1 MRKIIEVALAA
12 SMCVGM
18 MSLAAAPALS
28 RRVAQSEQFPVG
40 AVAAIAMEA
49 VGLSPNAAVVAACSP
64 QEVDQVLDWM
74 LSPATETTALVV
86 AISAESQARTL
97 LGTLQASA
105 RDNPSPENLT
115 ALVSQE
121 ATVQSASAVVA
132 QAKAL
137 LRAALD
143 TELGRPVSAT
153 LLQAQ
158 ASLVAG
164 LPAEFGAIEHSR
176 QQTQQLQL
184 ALKAEHRAERF
195 GASLES
201 KHAQS
206 LQSVRSEEAVIA
218 AKQRLVSGRDPM
230 QAVFSVHEVQ

>member
-18 MSLAAAPALS
+18 TSLAAAPALS
-28 RRVAQSEQFPVG
+28 RRVPQSEQLPVG

-64 QEVDQVLDWM
+64 QEVDQALDWM
-74 LSPATETTALVV
+74 LSPAAETTALVV

-105 RDNPSPENLT
+105 RDHPSPENLT

-184 ALKAEHRAERF
+184 AIKAERRAERL
-195 GASLES
+195 GMA
-201 KHAQS
+201 
-206 LQSVRSEEAVIA
+206 LQDEHGQALQAVRSHEAVSA
-218 AKQRLVSGRDPM
+218 AKQRLQGGSDTMHV
-230 QAVFSVHEVQ
+230 VFSDHEIQ